1 MDDARVPKIIYCLM
15 LTVGVLSWARS
26 YPLLPERIA
35 SHFRFDGTPNGW
47 QPKDTFFLIMLLV
60 VGLTFLF
67 TFLVP
72 RFIAARPDKR
82 INLPHKSYWLAP
94 ARREETVRFI
104 AAQMAWSGC
113 AILFVILFGSFLAI
127 RANLSPDGRFDNGS
141 MIQVL
146 AVFLFL
152 MVLWTIHFLRHF
164 YRLPEDSSSR
174 H

>member
-1 MDDARVPKIIYCLM
+1 MDDARYPKIVYFLM
-15 LTVGVLSWARS
+15 VVAGLFQWVRF
-26 YPLLPERIA
+26 YPLLPERMA
-35 SHFRFDGTPNGW
+35 SHFSYDGTPNAS
-47 QPKDTFFLIMLLV
+47 QPKDTFFLSMLLV

-72 RFIAARPDKR
+72 RFIATRPDAR

-113 AILFVILFGSFLAI
+113 AILFVLLFATFLAI
-127 RANLSPDGRFDNGS
+127 RANLSPDGRFDNGT
-141 MIQVL
+141 MIEVL
-146 AVFLFL
+146 AAFLL
-152 MVLWTIHFLRHF
+152 SMVLWTVHFLRHF